1 MKKRTAKKEKP
12 DDDMPKGKLIEVP
25 DFLPP
30 PEELVNAK
38 VTITINLDRKTL
50 DFFYKAAKKNGG
62 KYQRMIREVL
72 ARYAAHY
79 DKKAA

>member
-1 MKKRTAKKEKP
+1 MKRKFI

-30 PEELVNAK
+30 PEELANAK

-50 DFFYKAAKKNGG
+50 EFFHKAAKKNGG

-72 ARYAAHY
+72 ARYAAY
-79 DKKAA
+79 YEKKVA

>member
-1 MKKRTAKKEKP
+1 MKKNTAKKEKY
-12 DDDMPKGKLIEVP
+12 DDDMPSGRWVEVP

-30 PEELVNAK
+30 PEELANAK

-50 DFFYKAAKKNGG
+50 EFFHKAAKKNGG

-72 ARYAAHY
+72 ARYAAY
-79 DKKAA
+79 YEKKVA